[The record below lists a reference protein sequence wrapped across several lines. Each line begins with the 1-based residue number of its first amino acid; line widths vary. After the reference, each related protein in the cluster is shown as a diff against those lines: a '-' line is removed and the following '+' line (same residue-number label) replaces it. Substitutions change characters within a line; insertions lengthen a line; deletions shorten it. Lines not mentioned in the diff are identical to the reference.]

1 MDIRKKN
8 LLLGLLV
15 GAIAFAFFAG
25 SILMVLY
32 SK

>member
-15 GAIAFAFFAG
+15 GAIALAFFVG